1 MRYAELFCQSNFSF
15 LTGASSPEQLVS
27 TAASL
32 GYQALALTDECS
44 VAGVVRAHRQIKQQQ
59 LPLQLIVG
67 SFFQYAESLQL
78 VLLCPDRHAYA
89 ELCRIITKA
98 RSRADKGQ
106 YQLELWDLKS
116 CQHCLLLWLPCGDTE
131 QDQHWAAWLQKHFG
145 ARLYLA
151 QQRLLKDD
159 DAASQ
164 LYLQQLATNFNL
176 KLCAVG
182 AVLMHD
188 SAQLPLQHVV
198 TAIRLGTTVA
208 AAGFALEANAER
220 CLRPISKLKRL
231 FAKTVLEQS
240 AAIAD
245 LCQFNLDSLQYE
257 YPAELVPEGLTA
269 MQHLRQ
275 LVAAGCLRRFQA
287 GVPPDIQQLIEKE
300 LLLID
305 ELNYAYFFLTIADIV
320 HFAKTQQILYQGRG
334 SAANSVV
341 CYCLEITA
349 VDPRQISVLFERFI
363 SRERAE
369 PPDID
374 VDFEHE
380 RREEIIQYIYQKYG
394 RQRAALA
401 ATVICYRLRS
411 SVRDVGKALGFH
423 PTQLEHFLQQINRRD
438 PTQPWYQQLAAVGF
452 DLQST
457 MAQQFI
463 SLVTQI
469 RGFPRHLSQHVG
481 GFVISAG
488 PLYELVPVE
497 NAAMAQRTVIQ
508 WDKDDLETLGLLKV
522 DILALGMLT
531 ALRKTLQLVATE
543 QKQQL
548 QLADISGLGDDPAV
562 YQMIQ
567 QANTVGLFQIE
578 SRAQMSMLPRLKPAC
593 FYDLVIQIA
602 IVRPGPIQGGM
613 VHPFLRRRM
622 GLEAVR
628 YPSEAL
634 KQVLGRTMGVPIFQ
648 EQVIKLAMVAAGFSG
663 GEADQLRRAMASWK
677 KTGELTQFW
686 PKLQQGMLERGYTQS
701 YAEQIFQQI
710 CGFGEY
716 GFPESHS
723 ASFALL
729 AYASA
734 WLKYYYPLEF
744 FTSLLNSLPMG
755 FYSASQLIQD
765 ATRQQ
770 LQVLPVCIQHSGWD
784 HQIEHLVVNESETTG
799 MAHSYNHSSQHQS
812 GTSPMIKRALRL
824 GFRQVKGLN
833 QQRCKQLIA
842 HRPATGFASLAALTH
857 SGVRKDDLALLA
869 SSGALQ
875 LLSGHRYQSRW
886 QLQDNLTDLPLFAGV
901 AEPAAGKPNTAQLEL
916 SGLLE
921 LGTPSEDEAATQAL
935 LQHNHGAETLAL
947 PTVAADTTSSTIHS
961 KVSAKTCN
969 ITGNIT
975 ANITDSTTTSSR
987 NVFFLPAPTPVD
999 DLIEDYARLGLS
1011 LNQHPMALL
1020 RQAGLPGKIK
1030 TAQQLTSLN
1039 NKSAVQVAGLVTARQ
1054 SPGTAAGVTF
1064 VTLED
1069 ETGNINLLVW
1079 QATAMAQKKPFLTAQ
1094 LLWVHGMLQREGD
1107 VIHIIA
1113 GQLQSLD
1120 HLLPQLQSAAR
1131 NFH

>member
-44 VAGVVRAHRQIKQQQ
+44 VAGVVRAHRQIKEQQ
-59 LPLQLIVG
+59 LPIKLIVG
-67 SFFQYAESLQL
+67 AFFQYQSTLQL
-78 VLLCPDRHAYA
+78 VLLCPDRTAYA

-98 RSRADKGQ
+98 RSRAVKGQ
-106 YQLELWDLKS
+106 YLLELWDLKS
-116 CQHCLLLWLPCGDTE
+116 CRHCLVLWLPSGETATDH
-131 QDQHWAAWLQKHFG
+131 HWGEWLQKQVG
-145 ARLYLA
+145 QRLYLA
-151 QQRLLKDD
+151 QQRLLKAD

-164 LYLQQLATNFNL
+164 LYLQQLGHSFNL
-176 KLCAVG
+176 KSCAVG

-188 SAQLPLQHVV
+188 SAQLPLQHVL

-208 AAGFALEANAER
+208 AAGLALEANAER
-220 CLRPISKLKRL
+220 SLRPIAKLQPLFSKAL
-231 FAKTVLEQS
+231 LEQS

-245 LCQFNLDSLQYE
+245 SCHFNLDSLQYE
-257 YPAELVPEGLTA
+257 YPAELVPEGLSA
-269 MQHLRQ
+269 IQYLKQ
-275 LVAAGCLRRFQA
+275 LVAEGCLRRFKT
-287 GVPPDIQQLIEKE
+287 GVPEDIQQLITKE
-300 LLLID
+300 LQLIE
-305 ELNYAYFFLTIADIV
+305 ELHYAYFFLTIADV
-320 HFAKTQQILYQGRG
+320 VRFAQSQQILYQGRG

-401 ATVICYRLRS
+401 ATVISYRLRS

-438 PTQPWYQQLAAVGF
+438 PHQPWYQQLAAVGF
-452 DLQST
+452 DLQSA

-463 SLVTQI
+463 QLVNQI

-497 NAAMAQRTVIQ
+497 NAAMAERTVIQ

-543 QKQQL
+543 QQRPL
-548 QLADISGLGDDPAV
+548 QLADISRMGDDPAV

-567 QANTVGLFQIE
+567 HANTVGLFQIE

-613 VHPFLRRRM
+613 VHPFLRRRS
-622 GLEAVR
+622 GLEAIS
-628 YPSEAL
+628 YPSLAL
-634 KQVLGRTMGVPIFQ
+634 KEVLGRTMGVPIFQ

-686 PKLQQGMLERGYTQS
+686 PKLQQGMLARGYTEA
-701 YAEQIFQQI
+701 YAKQIFQQI

-744 FTSLLNSLPMG
+744 FTCLLNSLPMG
-755 FYSASQLIQD
+755 FYSASQLVQD

-770 LQVLPVCIQHSGWD
+770 LHILPVCIQHSAWD
-784 HQIEHLVVNESETTG
+784 HQIEHLP
-799 MAHSYNHSSQHQS
+799 ACHSPDASQTM
-812 GTSPMIKRALRL
+812 TSDRALRL
-824 GFRQVKGLN
+824 GFRQIKGLN
-833 QQRCKQLIA
+833 QQRCQHMVA
-842 HRPATGFASLAALTH
+842 MRPADGFTNLAALSH
-857 SGVRKDDLALLA
+857 SGMRKDDLALLA

-886 QLQDNLTDLPLFAGV
+886 QLQDSLTDLPLFANTEQAAV
-901 AEPAAGKPNTAQLEL
+901 AQAAAAYRHSKQLEL
-916 SGLLE
+916 LTEPKSAAPLPHQHKAGDLQLL
-921 LGTPSEDEAATQAL
+921 TEDPEPPPDLDSAAFT
-935 LQHNHGAETLAL
+935 
-947 PTVAADTTSSTIHS
+947 
-961 KVSAKTCN
+961 
-969 ITGNIT
+969 
-975 ANITDSTTTSSR
+975 
-987 NVFFLPAPTPVD
+987 LPAPAPID

-1011 LNQHPMALL
+1011 LHQHPMALL
-1020 RQAGLPGKIK
+1020 RQTGLPHKVK
-1030 TAQQLTSLN
+1030 TAAQLN
-1039 NKSAVQVAGLVTARQ
+1039 NLNDKTAVQVAGLVTARQ
-1054 SPGTAAGVTF
+1054 SPGTAGGVTF

-1069 ETGNINLLVW
+1069 ETGNVNLLVW
-1079 QATAMAQKKPFLTAQ
+1079 RATAIAQKTPFLTARI
-1094 LLWVHGMLQREGD
+1094 LWVHGMLQREGE
-1107 VIHIIA
+1107 VIHVIA

-1120 HLLPQLQSAAR
+1120 HLLPQLQSASR